1 MPTEPKAKEP
11 SPVELILTVAVIAIL
26 LVALAVL
33 APQSLTAV
41 GVTVIACCQLR
52 KLF

>member
-1 MPTEPKAKEP
+1 MPTEPKAKDP
-11 SPVELILTVAVIAIL
+11 SPVEFILTIAAIAIL
-26 LVALAVL
+26 LISLAVL
-33 APQSLTAV
+33 APQSLMAV